1 MMRLVSV
8 AALLALTACQSP
20 AMLAA
25 PAPAPAPL
33 GDPKSR
39 LIAAVEAEGCV
50 ITAENANRIQ
60 AAAAID
66 EAQLTA
72 ISEELIADG
81 LIELAGPQ
89 SVRFRTENC
98 S

>member
-1 MMRLVSV
+1 MKRFTPLF
-8 AALLALTACQSP
+8 ALFALAACQSP
-20 AMLAA
+20 AMLGT
-25 PAPAPAPL
+25 PAPAPQA
-33 GDPKSR
+33 DPKSR

-66 EAQLTA
+66 EAELTA
-72 ISEELIADG
+72 ISAELNAEG

-89 SVRFRTENC
+89 SVRFLTENC
-98 S
+98 R

>member
-1 MMRLVSV
+1 MKRLSSV
-8 AALLALTACQSP
+8 VALFALAACQSP
-20 AMLAA
+20 AMMGG
-25 PAPAPAPL
+25 PAPAPQ

-66 EAQLTA
+66 EAQLTS

-98 S
+98 V